1 MDFLTIVKECA
12 VEKHQATVGFSVHQ
26 NLKESLDRYLL
37 GLSEQLL
44 NNYSPEVRPSE
55 ELRPV
60 FGSTL
65 VDG

>member
-12 VEKHQATVGFSVHQ
+12 VEKHQSTVGFSVHQ

-44 NNYSPEVRPSE
+44 HNYSSEVRFSE
-55 ELRPV
+55 ELKPV
-60 FGSTL
+60 SDSTL